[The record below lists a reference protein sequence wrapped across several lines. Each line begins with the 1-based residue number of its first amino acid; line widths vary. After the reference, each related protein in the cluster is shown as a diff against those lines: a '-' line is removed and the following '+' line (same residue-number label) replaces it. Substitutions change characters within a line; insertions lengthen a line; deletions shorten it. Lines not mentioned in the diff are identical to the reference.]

1 MMLHYVKLES
11 EEIARHN
18 EMLAEWIPRIV
29 YAGIAAWIA
38 YGILSAGAP
47 MCQRIFDILSQDT
60 CPNKALL
67 DFFAFGV

>member
-1 MMLHYVKLES
+1 
-11 EEIARHN
+11 
-18 EMLAEWIPRIV
+18 MLAEWIPRIV